1 MAPARPQVQIRHRQ
15 ASNGGFL
22 SAAPAVEKPMSHEI
36 DTRLAAQGITL
47 PVPASPAANYVPFVI
62 DGGLL
67 TISGQL
73 PIENGAVA
81 ITGRLGDGVTLE
93 EGQRAARLCAI
104 NILAQAQAAL
114 GDLGRIRRCV
124 RLGGFVASTP
134 DFTDQHLVVN
144 GASDL
149 IVAILGDAGKHA
161 RAAVGVASLPRNGAV
176 EVEALFA
183 IG

>member
-1 MAPARPQVQIRHRQ
+1 
-15 ASNGGFL
+15 
-22 SAAPAVEKPMSHEI
+22 MSHEI
-36 DTRLAAQGITL
+36 DTRLAAQGIAL
-47 PVPASPAANYVPFVI
+47 PTPAAPAANYVAFMV

-73 PIENGAVA
+73 SLE
-81 ITGRLGDGVTLE
+81 DG
-93 EGQRAARLCAI
+93 QHAARLCAI

-134 DFTDQHLVVN
+134 DFTDQHKVIN

-149 IVAILGDAGKHA
+149 IAGILGEAGKHA
-161 RAAVGVASLPRNGAV
+161 RAAVGVASLPLDAAV

>member
-1 MAPARPQVQIRHRQ
+1 
-15 ASNGGFL
+15 
-22 SAAPAVEKPMSHEI
+22 MSHDI
-36 DTRLAAQGITL
+36 DARLAAQGIVL
-47 PVPASPAANYVPFVI
+47 PTPAAPAANYVAFVI
-62 DGGLL
+62 EGGLL

-73 PIENGAVA
+73 PMENGGLAVK
-81 ITGRLGDGVTLE
+81 GKLGAGVSLE
-93 EGQRAARLCAI
+93 EGQRAARLCAV

-124 RLGGFVASTP
+124 RLGGFVASTS
-134 DFTDQHLVVN
+134 DFVDQHKVVN

-149 IVAILGDAGKHA
+149 IAGILGDAGKHA
-161 RAAVGVASLPRNGAV
+161 RAAVGVPSLPLDAAV